1 MIIRGST
8 PPDYQLQQVADEV
21 LSYDTGQVEKLMR
34 TAPKLALLAVLTEL
48 AESRDDIYSQA
59 SSAARCAVDLCN
71 TRETLEGL
79 A

>member
-1 MIIRGST
+1 MIRGST
-8 PPDYQLQQVADEV
+8 PDYQLQQVVNEV
-21 LSYDTGQVEKLMR
+21 LSYDTGQEVEKLMS

-71 TRETLEGL
+71 TRENLEGL

>member
-1 MIIRGST
+1 MIRGGT
-8 PPDYQLQQVADEV
+8 PDYQLQQVVDEV
-21 LSYDTGQVEKLMR
+21 SYDTGQVEKLMS

-48 AESRDDIYSQA
+48 AESRTDIYSQA
-59 SSAARCAVDLCN
+59 STAARSAVDLCN